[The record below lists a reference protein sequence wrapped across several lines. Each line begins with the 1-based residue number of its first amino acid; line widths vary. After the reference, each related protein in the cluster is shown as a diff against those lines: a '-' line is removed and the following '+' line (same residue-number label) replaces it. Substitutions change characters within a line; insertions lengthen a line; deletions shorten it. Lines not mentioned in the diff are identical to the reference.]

1 MAALSG
7 YAPLRSLATAGLAGG
22 IGWAAYGGLT
32 LAQVGPVL
40 ATGLAAVL
48 IGVSSEL
55 INRFTRTDRHVI
67 VLCGIIPL
75 LPGLTVYR
83 GFYELAAAEDVV
95 GGLVTIILA
104 LAIGLA
110 LAAGVTLGQFLVK
123 PRNWRRSGAAPV

>member
-1 MAALSG
+1 LAALSG

-67 VLCGIIPL
+67 VLCGSFRCCPVS
-75 LPGLTVYR
+75 PCT
-83 GFYELAAAEDVV
+83 
-95 GGLVTIILA
+95 GGST
-104 LAIGLA
+104 
-110 LAAGVTLGQFLVK
+110 
-123 PRNWRRSGAAPV
+123 S